1 MARWIRALGG
11 PAADQDDL
19 IQEVFVVVYRR
30 LHDFDGRNLA
40 GWLYRIAA
48 HQVRDYRRLVWIKYI
63 FRRSVAL
70 SSEVASARP
79 TPVMMLETRERQR
92 NLERLLSRL
101 SDPLRAAFV
110 LFEIEGYTAEE
121 ISDLDR
127 QVLGLL
133 AGGSFQLGVV
143 AETFDDEPVDS
154 EPETVEEPEPA
165 KPAAKKAAAKK
176 TAAKKA
182 EPEPEPMAEEPVE
195 EDADEDLIG
204 EEVSDEDLLELA
216 VKKATEMVADGDAA
230 KVREALDA
238 AGASRVRELN
248 ADNVRAF
255 FEALP

>member
-1 MARWIRALGG
+1 MTFKQTQRRTTSDPVQAGAWRGGAMRGVHPQPVALDVHSFQAIYDAYYAEVARWIRALGG

-70 SSEVASARP
+70 SSEVPSGRP

-92 NLERLLSRL
+92 NLELLLSKL

-121 ISDLDR
+121 ISEMQSVPTNTVR
-127 QVLGLL
+127 ARIHRARKKMTTLL
-133 AGGSFQLGVV
+133 
-143 AETFDDEPVDS
+143 E
-154 EPETVEEPEPA
+154 
-165 KPAAKKAAAKK
+165 AAAQ
-176 TAAKKA
+176 
-182 EPEPEPMAEEPVE
+182 
-195 EDADEDLIG
+195 
-204 EEVSDEDLLELA
+204 
-216 VKKATEMVADGDAA
+216 ADGQHNS
-230 KVREALDA
+230 KPGGGR
-238 AGASRVRELN
+238 
-248 ADNVRAF
+248 
-255 FEALP
+255 

>member
-1 MARWIRALGG
+1 MTFKQTHTRTTAGQAQVAAWRGGAMQIQGVRPEPARIDVHSFQAIYDAYYAEVARWIRALGG

-63 FRRSVAL
+63 FRRSIAL
-70 SSEVASARP
+70 SSEVASAKP

-121 ISDLDR
+121 ISEMQSVPTNTVR
-127 QVLGLL
+127 ARIHRARKKMTALL
-133 AGGSFQLGVV
+133 ES
-143 AETFDDEPVDS
+143 
-154 EPETVEEPEPA
+154 
-165 KPAAKKAAAKK
+165 AAK
-176 TAAKKA
+176 A
-182 EPEPEPMAEEPVE
+182 EAQQQSQNQIQNQIQNSGQQNQH
-195 EDADEDLIG
+195 DRG
-204 EEVSDEDLLELA
+204 TS
-216 VKKATEMVADGDAA
+216 
-230 KVREALDA
+230 KVGGGR
-238 AGASRVRELN
+238 
-248 ADNVRAF
+248 
-255 FEALP
+255 